1 MSHAPYARMDH
12 EVELTE
18 RIVGCAIEVHR
29 ALGPGLLE
37 GTYQRALCAELR
49 HNQIKFEKNRM
60 VPLEY
65 RGERL
70 GQYYVD
76 LIVDKRVVVEIKSVL
91 QWEPVFEAQILT
103 YLRITGVRVGL
114 LMNFNKAVLKAGIK
128 RFVL

>member
-1 MSHAPYARMDH
+1 MDH

-18 RIVGCAIEVHR
+18 KIIGCAIDVHR

-37 GTYQRALCAELR
+37 SAYKRALAIDLR
-49 HNQIKFEKNRM
+49 HHQIQFEREKRI
-60 VPLEY
+60 PLQY
-65 RGERL
+65 RGVRL
-70 GQYYVD
+70 GDYYVD
-76 LIVDKRVVVEIKSVL
+76 LIIANRVVVEVKSVL